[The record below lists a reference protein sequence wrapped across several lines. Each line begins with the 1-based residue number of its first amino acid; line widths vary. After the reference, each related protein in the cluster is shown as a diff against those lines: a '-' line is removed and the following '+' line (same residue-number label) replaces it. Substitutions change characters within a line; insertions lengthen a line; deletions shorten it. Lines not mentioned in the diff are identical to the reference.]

1 MKTQSEWSIKMNTA
15 EIRRQKPENR
25 DETGDE
31 KQLTSDLRLN
41 LTAIGSL
48 SSVLCLLIV
57 VSCSF
62 TPKLPP
68 PPPRYVYQNRPS
80 DETRMPARGSNSLYR
95 DTASLYEDVKAHRLN
110 DLLTINVVENISGSG
125 TADTAASKASTV
137 DASVN
142 SLLGL
147 PLNLGSTNL
156 YGHGNTFTPTVNGST
171 AEDFKGSGGTN
182 RAGSLVGTITAKVV
196 EVMPNGV
203 LSIEARK
210 EITINNEKQILIL
223 RGMVQT
229 DDIAVDNSVLSSR
242 VADAEVF
249 FVGDGVVQSKQDTG
263 WLVKLMD
270 KVWPF

>member
-1 MKTQSEWSIKMNTA
+1 MKSELRNEKSENGVKTTNTMRWTYF
-15 EIRRQKPENR
+15 ICI
-25 DETGDE
+25 
-31 KQLTSDLRLN
+31 LS
-41 LTAIGSL
+41 TA
-48 SSVLCLLIV
+48 LCLPV
-57 VSCSF
+57 VMSCAS

-80 DETRMPARGSNSLYR
+80 DETRMPIRGSNSLYR

-110 DLLTINVVENISGSG
+110 DLITINVIENISGSG
-125 TADTAASKASTV
+125 TADTAANKASSV
-137 DASVN
+137 DAGIN
-142 SLLGL
+142 SLLGI
-147 PLNLGSTNL
+147 PTNLNLANL
-156 YGHGNTFTPTVNGST
+156 YGKGNTFSPTVNGST
-171 AEDFKGSGGTN
+171 KEDFKGSGATN

-196 EVMPNGV
+196 EVMPNGI
-203 LSIEARK
+203 LSIESRK

-223 RGMVQT
+223 RGMVRPE
-229 DDIAVDNSVLSSR
+229 DVAVDNSVLSNR